1 MGAADTDDLA
11 LLCHIHSMLFF
22 NDGIVGKPIPGDP
35 TALFHESDDPLG
47 IGICLRNLIQCIFD
61 EIITFHLCFTPFES
75 SIYTVKSWYAINKEK
90 GYKGWSLELKK

>member
-61 EIITFHLCFTPFES
+61 EIVLLHFHHSFYHSFCRGADNMQGLQGMTR
-75 SIYTVKSWYAINKEK
+75 
-90 GYKGWSLELKK
+90 